1 MLITTIMVVN
11 NNSVN
16 RINLLTIIINTIN
29 TINHD
34 WPILLTNI
42 NHEVLSAPLESSSAA
57 TSLMSR
63 TRGHPTHLANANAEK
78 KLSFATKNRHFFT
91 GTMV

>member
-1 MLITTIMVVN
+1 VLITTIMVVN

-63 TRGHPTHLANANAEK
+63 TRGTPHTWQTQTLKKAELRNQK
-78 KLSFATKNRHFFT
+78 
-91 GTMV
+91 